1 MSQDKNSLKFHI
13 STDIC
18 QQLIDSSRENKNRNN
33 SRYLAGN
40 YFAEFKRQI
49 NAKEKNSTDFTVTNA
64 IVYPTKTKS
73 LTSFLT
79 ITAFCKRCKKIDN
92 KNGRYNIE
100 IKESPF
106 NNINSEEDQEFA
118 LVNVTTPTHLHTAA
132 TIESPSV
139 DTNSSDTN
147 PSDTNSSDTNP
158 SDTNPSETNS
168 IQRKTKCNEDDDDDL
183 NANSRWANIKSD
195 QLRGEERDRVSSNNF
210 YYG

>member
-1 MSQDKNSLKFHI
+1 MSQDNNSLKFHI

-18 QQLIDSSRENKNRNN
+18 QQLIDSSRENKNRSN

-79 ITAFCKRCKKIDN
+79 ITAFCKQCKKIDN

-106 NNINSEEDQEFA
+106 NNINSEEDREFA

-132 TIESPSV
+132 SIESSTV
-139 DTNSSDTN
+139 DTNS
-147 PSDTNSSDTNP
+147 

-168 IQRKTKCNEDDDDDL
+168 IQRKSKCNDDDDDDL

-195 QLRGEERDRVSSNNF
+195 QLRGEESDRVS
-210 YYG
+210 